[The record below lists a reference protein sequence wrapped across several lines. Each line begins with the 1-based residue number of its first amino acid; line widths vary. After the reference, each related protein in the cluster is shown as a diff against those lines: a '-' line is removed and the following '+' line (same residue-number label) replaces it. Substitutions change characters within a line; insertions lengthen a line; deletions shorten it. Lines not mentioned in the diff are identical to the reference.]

1 MTYDELSMFGRL
13 RKISRCGPYSMFCKL
28 VQTWRNNYTP
38 VNIAEKVKRF
48 FRAYSIN
55 RHKMTTLTPA
65 YHAENYSPDDNRFDL
80 RPFLYNT
87 QWSWQMRLI
96 DDEIRRLQQAA
107 ETSHLRH
114 QQPYLHA
121 NSDTLF
127 GSSQDHNVSSN
138 DGVISSSVTIKSE
151 RSGNQCGVEE
161 QTHQTRRERLERT
174 LETLASYNRGTT
186 RGQNRGTPPC
196 PALIRIKSEPTGF
209 EEGCN
214 SHVNEYADSE
224 TLSRKRD
231 VSNISGHP
239 TDGDFVSGE
248 KYMRIRSR

>member
-1 MTYDELSMFGRL
+1 MWRRGANASDAKREVGAEL
-13 RKISRCGPYSMFCKL
+13 
-28 VQTWRNNYTP
+28 
-38 VNIAEKVKRF
+38 
-48 FRAYSIN
+48 
-55 RHKMTTLTPA
+55 
-65 YHAENYSPDDNRFDL
+65 
-80 RPFLYNT
+80 
-87 QWSWQMRLI
+87 
-96 DDEIRRLQQAA
+96 
-107 ETSHLRH
+107 
-114 QQPYLHA
+114 
-121 NSDTLF
+121 
-127 GSSQDHNVSSN
+127 
-138 DGVISSSVTIKSE
+138 
-151 RSGNQCGVEE
+151 
-161 QTHQTRRERLERT
+161 